1 MSSERATLLALAI
14 GCAIGAMPFT
24 YLGLPMGTTRPTVE
38 EYFPLLNKIGRKM
51 MGFNKLLS
59 YDGCL
64 ILVNSVLSALPTYY
78 LCTFKLSPA
87 IIEQIDK
94 YRKHLLWDKGDIN
107 RRGGCLVK
115 WEKAWQSKH
124 QGGLGILDLRLQ
136 NTSLLLI
143 FLHKFYNHD
152 NQPCVHLT
160 WQCLYR
166 TSLVPH
172 KKKLVGS
179 FWWKDVMSLLGE
191 FLKIEACHVNKGNTT
206 CFWADTWD
214 FSVILHKSPQ
224 LHSFAKKKNIS
235 VSKFLA

>member
-1 MSSERATLLALAI
+1 LPADEAQLLCLKDLLETYASSTGLKVNFSKSSMIPINMSSERATLLALAI

-115 WEKAWQSKH
+115 WEKA
-124 QGGLGILDLRLQ
+124 
-136 NTSLLLI
+136 
-143 FLHKFYNHD
+143 
-152 NQPCVHLT
+152 
-160 WQCLYR
+160 
-166 TSLVPH
+166 
-172 KKKLVGS
+172 
-179 FWWKDVMSLLGE
+179 
-191 FLKIEACHVNKGNTT
+191 
-206 CFWADTWD
+206 
-214 FSVILHKSPQ
+214 
-224 LHSFAKKKNIS
+224 
-235 VSKFLA
+235 